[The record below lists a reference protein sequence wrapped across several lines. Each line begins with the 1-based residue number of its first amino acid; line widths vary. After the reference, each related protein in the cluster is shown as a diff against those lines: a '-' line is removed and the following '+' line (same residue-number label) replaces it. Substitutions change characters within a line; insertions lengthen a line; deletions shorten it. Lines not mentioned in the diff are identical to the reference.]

1 MQRNYSLLM
10 TAAIALF
17 SNVCIAQTSPGEPYI
32 ELTSEQETGKWGV
45 SLAVANDEDKAKVWV
60 DLNNNGEKDE
70 NETIGMWEW
79 YWYSRPRTAKTLRI
93 YGPVI
98 DIDCGS
104 KDTQLL
110 QSTSRTTPIF
120 KS

>member
-32 ELTSEQETGKWGV
+32 ELTSEQETGKWGL

-60 DLNNNGEKDE
+60 DLNNNGQKDE
-70 NETIGMWEW
+70 NEPSICGNGIGTVDHVQQ
-79 YWYSRPRTAKTLRI
+79 RP
-93 YGPVI
+93 
-98 DIDCGS
+98 
-104 KDTQLL
+104 
-110 QSTSRTTPIF
+110 
-120 KS
+120 

>member
-10 TAAIALF
+10 TAAIALS
-17 SNVCIAQTSPGEPYI
+17 SNVCMAQTSPGEPYI
-32 ELTSEQETGKWGV
+32 ELTSEQETGKWGL

-60 DLNNNGEKDE
+60 DLNNNGQKDE

-79 YWYSRPRTAKTLRI
+79 YWYLSLILTVVAKT
-93 YGPVI
+93 
-98 DIDCGS
+98 
-104 KDTQLL
+104 TQLL
-110 QSTSRTTPIF
+110 QSISRTTPIF

>member
-17 SNVCIAQTSPGEPYI
+17 SNVCMAQASPGEPYI
-32 ELTSEQETGKWGV
+32 ELTSEQETGKWGL

-60 DLNNNGEKDE
+60 DLNNNGQKDE

-79 YWYSRPRTAKTLRI
+79 YWYSRPRTAKTFMDLSLI
-93 YGPVI
+93 LTAVA
-98 DIDCGS
+98 
-104 KDTQLL
+104 KTMQLL
-110 QSTSRTTPIF
+110 QSISRTTPIF